1 MTSAKNILV
10 TTASLVQGTEIQQH
24 LKPVSA
30 HIVAGTNFFSDV
42 FASFSDVFGGRSKS
56 YQNQLSSLY
65 NEAIEKLKL
74 EAYELGANCII
85 GLSVDLDEISGK
97 GKSMFMVT
105 AIGSAV
111 IINDINSLG
120 KLNEANEKVENIS
133 LDKIKTLRQKRE
145 IIEQANSGKLNLD
158 DETWNF
164 ITLNK
169 VSEVFDFVLIELKK
183 NIRFTETKDFF
194 YKKTVD
200 YLDSLPEEKKLS
212 FLYDSVSKEDDE
224 QLVLKLCSAIEELQ
238 LLDFNYIEKVLKNE
252 DFQKQKRGL
261 RMITYDKPFYNKQD
275 IEKLNSLTEFIKIRF
290 PEQGKRFM
298 KKQLLS
304 SKEKEVWTCDCNST
318 VETGKYCGNCKK
330 DIYGF
335 TSSEISPPQALEN
348 IEEKI
353 SLISGYIY

>member
-133 LDKIKTLRQKRE
+133 KIEKGEINIQLGTVMELAKGLNVHPRELFDFKFDLDKE
-145 IIEQANSGKLNLD
+145 ITNIYFSY
-158 DETWNF
+158 
-164 ITLNK
+164 II
-169 VSEVFDFVLIELKK
+169 DF
-183 NIRFTETKDFF
+183 
-194 YKKTVD
+194 
-200 YLDSLPEEKKLS
+200 
-212 FLYDSVSKEDDE
+212 
-224 QLVLKLCSAIEELQ
+224 
-238 LLDFNYIEKVLKNE
+238 
-252 DFQKQKRGL
+252 
-261 RMITYDKPFYNKQD
+261 
-275 IEKLNSLTEFIKIRF
+275 
-290 PEQGKRFM
+290 
-298 KKQLLS
+298 
-304 SKEKEVWTCDCNST
+304 
-318 VETGKYCGNCKK
+318 
-330 DIYGF
+330 
-335 TSSEISPPQALEN
+335 
-348 IEEKI
+348 
-353 SLISGYIY
+353 